1 MYHEWYIVP
10 PPALCQHNAT
20 DATRRGVMQCDARL
34 LEATAMFELDED
46 THLKRNAD
54 GAYEGALS
62 DRWSIGHV
70 PNGGYLLAVAM
81 AGLRQALPK
90 PDPLTVTAH
99 YLRPGVPGPVRVEV
113 ETIKNGRS
121 FAAGMARL
129 VQADGEAL
137 RVLAT
142 YGELAV
148 DDVRHADGAPPALP
162 PRNPTVAPRGGGSG
176 EAMSIRDRF
185 EIQMD
190 PATTGF
196 LRGERAARAELR
208 GWLRFADG
216 RMPDVHAMGLI
227 ADAFP
232 PAVFQVAEYGW
243 VPTLE
248 LTVHVRARPR
258 TEWLACVFRTR
269 FLQNGLLEEDGE
281 MWDET
286 GTLVAMSRQLA
297 APPRPIRS

>member
-1 MYHEWYIVP
+1 
-10 PPALCQHNAT
+10 
-20 DATRRGVMQCDARL
+20 
-34 LEATAMFELDED
+34 MFEFDED
-46 THLKRNAD
+46 TRLQPTGTGVFA
-54 GAYEGALS
+54 GQLS

-81 AGLRQALPK
+81 SALHRALPK
-90 PDPLTVTAH
+90 PDPLTITAH

-113 ETIKNGRS
+113 ETVKSGRR
-121 FAAGMARL
+121 FATGMARL
-129 VQADGEAL
+129 IQDGGEAL

-142 YGELAV
+142 YGELATG
-148 DDVRHADGAPPALP
+148 DVHHADGAPPALP
-162 PRNPTVAPRGGGSG
+162 PRRGTNRREGAGVG
-176 EAMSIRDRF
+176 MMSIRDRF
-185 EIQMD
+185 DIEMD

-196 LRGERAARAELR
+196 LRSERAERAEIR

-216 RMPDVHAMGLI
+216 RLPDVHAMGLI

-232 PAVFQVAEYGW
+232 PAVFHVTDPGW

-248 LTVHVRARPR
+248 LTVHVRARPQS
-258 TEWLACVFRTR
+258 EWLACVFRTR

-286 GTLVAMSRQLA
+286 GTLIAMSRQLA
-297 APPRPIRS
+297 APPRPAR